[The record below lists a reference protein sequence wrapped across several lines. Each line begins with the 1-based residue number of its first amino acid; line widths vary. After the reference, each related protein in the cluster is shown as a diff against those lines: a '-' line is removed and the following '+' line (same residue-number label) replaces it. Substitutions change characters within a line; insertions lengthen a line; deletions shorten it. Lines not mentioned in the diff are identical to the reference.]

1 MNTLRIPLYI
11 LLIVSLL
18 AGCTLLAPAVPTT
31 DPNPIYTQAA
41 QTIAVTLTFG
51 AAQAQLLPTSTSVVL
66 PEATST
72 PEQVPTETPAVTDT
86 LAAPEATATFS
97 TTLTTLAMVSAT
109 MNSNCRVYPSA
120 SGEYQSALLVGQK
133 VELRGRLVDN
143 TWWYVE
149 DPEESAKSCWVWGG
163 STKVEGDPSLALVI
177 SVPKTPVPSY
187 TISGSV
193 SPANYSGA
201 CPVDVTVSGKI
212 KATAGS
218 DKDIQYG
225 WTTNFG
231 VSPAKGLT
239 EFDEAG
245 TQTVSTTFEITED
258 TTGYIRFR
266 LYKPV
271 ELETSRFK
279 MVVDCD

>member
-1 MNTLRIPLYI
+1 MKIAHTIFALV
-11 LLIVSLL
+11 LITSMLV
-18 AGCTLLAPAVPTT
+18 GCTLLAPAAPS

-41 QTIAVTLTFG
+41 QTIAVTLTLG
-51 AAQAQLLPTSTSVVL
+51 AAQAQLLASSTPLVL
-66 PEATST
+66 PEATAT
-72 PEQVPTETPAVTDT
+72 PEVLPTNTPAPTEAPAE
-86 LAAPEATATFS
+86 PQATTTIS
-97 TTLTTLAMVSAT
+97 TTLTTLAMVTAT
-109 MNSNCRVYPSA
+109 MNSNCRDYPSA
-120 SGEYQSALLVGQK
+120 SGEYQSALLAGQT
-133 VELRGRLVDN
+133 VELRGRLADN

-163 STKVEGDPSLALVI
+163 STEVKGDPKLALVI

-201 CPVDVTVSGKI
+201 CPVDITVSGKI

-231 VSPAKGLT
+231 VSPAKGIT

-245 TQTVSTTFEITED
+245 TQTVSTTFQITED
-258 TTGYIRFR
+258 TTGLIRFR

-271 ELETSRFK
+271 EMQTDRFK